1 MSAIETS
8 TISAFTAL
16 GAVPDIADVL
26 VLDDT
31 SAGATKSVTAAY
43 LRTLAGEA
51 ITSTT
56 SKALAPFQ
64 AFVFTDTTARALTLT
79 GTPAYG
85 WLLIIAAQATATSHT
100 VVLPAGVT
108 FNGTDNTATLNGA
121 DDVLIVMATSA
132 TRYFVLL
139 NTSVTFSTT

>member
-1 MSAIETS
+1 MADTK
-8 TISAFTAL
+8 ISALTAL
-16 GAVPDIADVL
+16 GAVPDIADL
-26 VLDDT
+26 FPLSDT
-31 SAGATKSVTAAY
+31 SEVTTKSVTAAL
-43 LRTLAGEA
+43 LRSLAGEA

-79 GTPAYG
+79 GAPAYG

-100 VVLPAGVT
+100 AKLPAGVT

-121 DDVLIVMATSA
+121 DDVLVVMATSA